1 MKSFF
6 KIFLKYYLKLITKLV
21 IQIHRPLVIGVAG
34 STNKNFVKKEVKARL
49 QELGV
54 SARANPK
61 NFNTEIGLPLAIL
74 YLESG
79 YNEYRKWLPIILKA
93 PLRIFQKDFPEYL
106 ILGLGTS
113 DEGDM
118 EYLLSMIKPQISI
131 ITDITQRY
139 KEGFADMDELVREY
153 EILARKTRKNGT
165 LILNADN
172 YRVKK
177 IGENKPQKVIYYGQD
192 QEAQA
197 RITDAEKIRT
207 GQILKLDLQGEI
219 KEYQIPKFG
228 QHHIYA
234 FVIGLIIKKVL
245 EDKHGKQKDK
255 GLPQT

>member
-6 KIFLKYYLKLITKLV
+6 KIFLKYYLKTITKLV
-21 IQIHRPLVIGVAG
+21 IWIHRPTVIGVAG
-34 STNKNFVKKEVKARL
+34 STNKNFVKKEIKSRL
-49 QELGV
+49 EELGV
-54 SARANPK
+54 AARANPK
-61 NFNTEIGLPLAIL
+61 NFNTEIGLPLVIL

-79 YNEYRKWLPIILKA
+79 YNEYKKWLPIFFKA
-93 PLRIFQKDFPEYL
+93 PLKIFQKNFPKYL

-118 EYLLSMIKPQISI
+118 GYLLSIVKPQISI

-139 KEGFADMDELVREY
+139 KEGFSDMDELVREY
-153 EILARKTRKNGT
+153 EILAQKTKRNGT

-177 IGENKPQKVIYYGQD
+177 IGEDKPQQVIYYGYD

-197 RITDAEKIRT
+197 RIIRAEKTRT
-207 GQILKLDLQGEI
+207 GQILKTDLQGETG
-219 KEYQIPKFG
+219 EHQISKFG
-228 QHHIYA
+228 RHHAYA
-234 FVIGLIIKKVL
+234 FVIGSIIKKLL
-245 EDKHGKQKDK
+245 ENKYGEQKDQ